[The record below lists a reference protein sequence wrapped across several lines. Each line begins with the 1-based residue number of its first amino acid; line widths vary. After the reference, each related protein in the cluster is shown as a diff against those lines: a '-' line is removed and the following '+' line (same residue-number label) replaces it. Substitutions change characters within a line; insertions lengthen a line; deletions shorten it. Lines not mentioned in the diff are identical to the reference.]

1 MKLRNVY
8 REGLDD
14 SIFASARLNS
24 NWGCLKVVT
33 EEDLQVKNGGII
45 LTGQQAESKMGVLFF
60 TLINAG
66 DAFTAEWDAR
76 VGDVFLL
83 SHLAGDKLGKYVFV
97 ESQDIL
103 MKYGDNIF
111 KEE

>member
-1 MKLRNVY
+1 MSKLRNLY

-14 SIFASARLNS
+14 SVFINARVAP
-24 NWGCLKVVT
+24 NWGLLKVIT

-45 LTGQQAESKMGVLFF
+45 LTGGQAESKMGVLFF
-60 TLINAG
+60 ELVNAG
-66 DAFTAEWDAR
+66 DVFTAYWNAR
-76 VGDVFLL
+76 KGDVFLL

-111 KEE
+111 KE